1 MDNSIISGNINYQT
15 NEFILYK
22 VKDFE
27 TQSVIKL
34 NQLNRIFDYLNMVKD
49 EESLP
54 IIMINDQMPV
64 RLSKEEIQQLLKEI
78 ENIRSQLH

>member
-1 MDNSIISGNINYQT
+1 
-15 NEFILYK
+15 